1 MQQYTYIGLIL
12 LSLSFYACAKKKVTA
27 TEYMT
32 YMEQEK
38 NGLKVSKTIGDICY
52 SVQYKTPEYV
62 LLKEN
67 TASLSAL
74 KKKDIEEMQ
83 YYTLQYSLTDKS
95 KDILKAHLQ
104 NNDDY
109 LERSNYF
116 SFGLQE
122 DIYLVDG
129 KDTLPCKLFNYV
141 NSYGLSPKADF
152 VLAFD
157 GKPKKEVQDKLLV
170 IEDNVYGGGIIKLKI
185 EKENIQQIPELT
197 AN

>member
-1 MQQYTYIGLIL
+1 MQQYKYIGLIL
-12 LSLSFYACAKKKVTA
+12 LSLSFYACSKKKVNA
-27 TEYMT
+27 TDYIA

-52 SVQYKTPEYV
+52 TIQYKTPDYI

-67 TASLSAL
+67 TNGGSTLA
-74 KKKDIEEMQ
+74 KKDLQEMQ
-83 YYTLQYSLTDKS
+83 YYTLQYSLTDKT

-104 NNDDY
+104 NGGDY

-157 GKPKKEVQDKLLV
+157 GKQKKEVEDKLLV

-185 EKENIQQIPELT
+185 EKENIQHIPELT